1 MLGVFPHFNG
11 LPMSAPRKNIML
23 GTAGHVDHGKSA
35 LVKLLTGCE
44 TDTLAEEKQR
54 GLTIDL
60 GFAPCRLAD
69 DRIVGVVD
77 VPGHVDFIRNMVA
90 GAHGVDVVI
99 FVVAADDGIM
109 PQTREHL
116 HILSLMGLRHGLVAL
131 TKIDL
136 VEANRS
142 QLVIE
147 DLRRLLVG
155 TFLANAPISP
165 ISNITGEGYEDFF
178 DALNQV
184 VTACEDRSSAG
195 VFRVW
200 VEDVFTIRG
209 PGTVITG
216 IPSSGLVRIGDP
228 LTLLPAGLAGH
239 VRRMQVYGDDATE
252 ARAGECVALNLPE
265 LGHEQV
271 RRGMVL
277 CASDAV
283 APVTMAEA
291 ELRILDSVK
300 GKVDDF
306 VEAHLHVGT
315 ASVLARVA
323 MLEGTEMTAGQRQ
336 MVQLRLAEP
345 LPLVPGDRFVVRANL
360 PAQDQTGLATIGGG
374 RILGVSNVRL
384 RRMKSW
390 TLNSL
395 AARRDALDDPARWCE
410 LMLRESGL
418 PLPVSDLQKIC
429 LLRPE
434 EMTAILEKLR
444 ADGRVVSLPGGTL
457 THSAVV
463 EAAAAK
469 MFAAVRSFHTANPQR
484 AGLTREELFSLV
496 GGPADICEL
505 AAASL
510 ASAKRIERQ
519 GAVFTQAGWSARI
532 TDRDQQLS
540 ERISEAFQ
548 GAGWAGPAASDLATT
563 LSEPIA
569 RVEKIIKLLVEKAVL
584 VRLDERLCIHHDA
597 LEAAKQEALRLFGQ
611 KRSFST
617 MEFRDALGVSRKHA
631 VPLLDYL
638 DKLRFTV
645 RSGHDRTP
653 GVEARKLLK

>member
-1 MLGVFPHFNG
+1 
-11 LPMSAPRKNIML
+11 MSASRKNIML

-116 HILSLMGLRHGLVAL
+116 NILTLMGLRHGLVAL

-136 VEANRS
+136 VEEQRRK
-142 QLVIE
+142 QVIE
-147 DLRRLLVG
+147 DLHGLLSG
-155 TFLANAPISP
+155 TFLANAPIAP
-165 ISNITGEGYEDFF
+165 ISNITGEGYEGFF

-209 PGTVITG
+209 PGTVVTG
-216 IPSSGLVRIGDP
+216 IPSSGLVRIDDP
-228 LTLLPAGLAGH
+228 LTLLPAGRAGH
-239 VRRMQVYGDDATE
+239 VRRMQVYGENATE

-265 LGHEQV
+265 FTHEEV

-300 GKVDDF
+300 GKVEDF
-306 VEAHLHVGT
+306 IEAHLHVGT

-323 MLEGTEMTAGQRQ
+323 MLEETEMAAGQRQ

-345 LPLVPGDRFVVRANL
+345 LPFVPGDRFVVRANL
-360 PAQDQTGLATIGGG
+360 SAQDQTGLATIGGG

-384 RRMKSW
+384 RRKKPW
-390 TLNSL
+390 TLNAL

-418 PLPVSDLQKIC
+418 PLSANDLLKVC

-434 EMTAILEKLR
+434 EMTAIIESLR
-444 ADGRVVSLPGGTL
+444 ASGRVVSLPGGAL

-463 EAAAAK
+463 AESAAK
-469 MFAAVRSFHTANPQR
+469 MLAAVQAFHTANPQR
-484 AGLTREELFSLV
+484 AGLAREELFAIV
-496 GGPADICEL
+496 GGAAELCEL

-510 ASAKRIERQ
+510 VNTKQLESQ
-519 GAVFTQAGWSARI
+519 GAVFARAGWSARI
-532 TDRDQQLS
+532 SDPDRQLGD
-540 ERISEAFQ
+540 RVSEAFQ
-548 GAGWAGPAASDLATT
+548 SAGWAGPTAAELATT
-563 LSEPIA
+563 FGEPLA
-569 RVEKIIKLLVEKAVL
+569 RVEKMINLLTEKAVL
-584 VRLDERLCIHHDA
+584 VRLDERLSIHHDA

-638 DKLRFTV
+638 DKVRFTV

-653 GVEARKLLK
+653 GVEARKLIK

>member
-1 MLGVFPHFNG
+1 
-11 LPMSAPRKNIML
+11 MSAPRKNIML

-116 HILSLMGLRHGLVAL
+116 HILTLMGLRHGLVAL

-136 VEANRS
+136 VEAERRHS
-142 QLVIE
+142 VIE
-147 DLRRLLVG
+147 DLRRLLAG
-155 TFLANAPISP
+155 TFLANAPIAP
-165 ISNITGEGYEDFF
+165 VSNITGEGFEGFF

-184 VTACEDRSSAG
+184 VAACEDRSSAG

-283 APVTMAEA
+283 APVAMAEA
-291 ELRILDSVK
+291 ELRILNSVK
-300 GKVDDF
+300 GKVEDF
-306 VEAHLHVGT
+306 IEAHLHVGT

-323 MLEGTEMTAGQRQ
+323 MLEGTEMAADQRQ

-345 LPLVPGDRFVVRANL
+345 LPLVPGERFVVRANL
-360 PAQDQTGLATIGGG
+360 PGQDQTGLATIGGG

-384 RRMKSW
+384 RRMKPW
-390 TLNSL
+390 TLSAL

-418 PLPVSDLQKIC
+418 PLSVGDLQKMC

-434 EMTAILEKLR
+434 EMAAMLEKLR
-444 ADGRVVSLPGGTL
+444 ASGRVVSLPGGAL

-469 MFAAVRSFHTANPQR
+469 MLAAVLSFHAANPQR
-484 AGLTREELFSLV
+484 AGLAQDELFSIV
-496 GGPADICEL
+496 GGAAEICEM

-510 ASAKRIERQ
+510 VNRKQLERQ
-519 GAVFTQAGWSARI
+519 GTVFAKAGWSARI

-540 ERISEAFQ
+540 NRITEAFQ
-548 GAGWAGPAASDLATT
+548 SAGWAGPAAADLATT
-563 LSEPIA
+563 FGEPLA
-569 RVEKIIKLLVEKAVL
+569 RVEKMINLLVEKAVL

-597 LEAAKQEALRLFGQ
+597 LAAAKQEALRLFGQ

-638 DKLRFTV
+638 DKVRFTV

>member
-1 MLGVFPHFNG
+1 
-11 LPMSAPRKNIML
+11 MSAPRKNIML

-109 PQTREHL
+109 PQTHEHL
-116 HILSLMGLRHGLVAL
+116 HILTLMGLRHGLVAL

-136 VEANRS
+136 VEAERRK
-142 QLVIE
+142 LVTE
-147 DLRRLLVG
+147 ELRRLLAG
-155 TFLANAPISP
+155 TFLATAPICP
-165 ISNITGEGYEDFF
+165 ISNITGEGFEGFF
-178 DALNQV
+178 EALNQV
-184 VTACEDRSSAG
+184 VGACEDRSSSG

-216 IPSSGLVRIGDP
+216 IPSSGVVRVGDA
-228 LTLLPAGLAGH
+228 LTLLPAGRAGH
-239 VRRMQVYGDDATE
+239 VRRMQVYGEDATE

-265 LGHEQV
+265 FGHEEV
-271 RRGMVL
+271 RRGMAL
-277 CASDAV
+277 CASDAI

-300 GKVDDF
+300 GKVEDF
-306 VEAHLHVGT
+306 IEAHLHVGT
-315 ASVLARVA
+315 ASVLTRLAL
-323 MLEGTEMTAGQRQ
+323 METTEMTAGQRQ
-336 MVQLRLAEP
+336 MVQLRLAEA
-345 LPLVPGDRFVVRANL
+345 LPLVAGDRFVVRANL
-360 PAQDQTGLATIGGG
+360 PAQEQTGLATIGGG

-384 RRMKSW
+384 RRKRPW
-390 TLNSL
+390 VLNSL
-395 AARRDALDDPARWCE
+395 AARRDALDDSARWCE
-410 LMLRESGL
+410 LMLREGGQ
-418 PLPVSDLQKIC
+418 PLSPTELQRRC
-429 LLRPE
+429 LLRSE
-434 EMTAILEKLR
+434 EMTALLEKLR
-444 ADGRVVSLPGGTL
+444 ASGRLVSLPNGAL
-457 THSAVV
+457 THSTVVEETAAKILDAVV
-463 EAAAAK
+463 A
-469 MFAAVRSFHTANPQR
+469 FHSANPQR
-484 AGLTREELFSLV
+484 AGMGHEELFLQV
-496 GGPADICEL
+496 GGSPEVCEL

-510 ASAKRIERQ
+510 VSAKRLERQ
-519 GAVFTQAGWSARI
+519 GNVFARAGWSARVS
-532 TDRDQQLS
+532 DRDQQLS
-540 ERISEAFQ
+540 DRISAAFQ
-548 GAGWAGPAASDLATT
+548 SAGWAGPAGADLATT
-563 LSEPIA
+563 LGEPA
-569 RVEKIIKLLVEKAVL
+569 TRVEKMINLLVERAVL
-584 VRLDERLCIHHDA
+584 VRLDGKLCIHRDA
-597 LEAAKQEALRLFGQ
+597 LEAAKQVALRLFQ
-611 KRSFST
+611 RKPLFST

-638 DKLRFTV
+638 DKVRFTV

>member
-1 MLGVFPHFNG
+1 MTTC
-11 LPMSAPRKNIML
+11 RKNIML

-116 HILSLMGLRHGLVAL
+116 HILTLMGLRHGLVAL

-136 VEANRS
+136 VEAERRK
-142 QLVIE
+142 LVIE
-147 DLRRLLVG
+147 ELRRLLAG

-165 ISNITGEGYEDFF
+165 ISNITGEGFEGFF

-216 IPSSGLVRIGDP
+216 IPSSGLVRIGDS
-228 LTLLPAGLAGH
+228 LKLLPAGRAGH
-239 VRRMQVYGDDATE
+239 VRRMQVYGEDATE

-265 LGHEQV
+265 FGHDEV

-291 ELRILDSVK
+291 ELLILDSVK
-300 GKVDDF
+300 GKVEDF
-306 VEAHLHVGT
+306 FEAHLHVGT

-323 MLEGTEMTAGQRQ
+323 MLEETEMTAGQRQ
-336 MVQLRLAEP
+336 MVQLRLAQP
-345 LPLVPGDRFVVRANL
+345 LPLAPGDRFVVRANL
-360 PAQDQTGLATIGGG
+360 SAQDQSGLATIGGG

-384 RRMKSW
+384 RRKKPW

-395 AARRDALDDPARWCE
+395 AARRDALDDSARWCE
-410 LMLRESGL
+410 LMLRESSL
-418 PLPVSDLQKIC
+418 PLSAGDLQKIC

-434 EMTAILEKLR
+434 EMTAMLEKLR
-444 ADGRVVSLPGGTL
+444 ASGRVVSLPGGAL

-463 EAAAAK
+463 EETAAK
-469 MFAAVRSFHTANPQR
+469 MLQAVQSFHTANPQR
-484 AGLTREELFSLV
+484 AGLGREELFSIV
-496 GGPADICEL
+496 GRAAEVCEL

-510 ASAKRIERQ
+510 VSAQRLERQ
-519 GAVFTQAGWSARI
+519 GAVFAQAGWSARLSNH
-532 TDRDQQLS
+532 DQQLGDRVS
-540 ERISEAFQ
+540 AAFQ
-548 GAGWAGPAASDLATT
+548 TAGWAGPAAADLATT
-563 LSEPIA
+563 LGEPPA
-569 RVEKIIKLLVEKAVL
+569 RVEKTINLLVERAVL
-584 VRLDERLCIHHDA
+584 VRLDERLCLHRDA
-597 LEAAKQEALRLFGQ
+597 LEAAKQVALRLFGR
-611 KRSFST
+611 KPSFST

-638 DKLRFTV
+638 DKVRFTV

>member
-1 MLGVFPHFNG
+1 
-11 LPMSAPRKNIML
+11 MSSTRKNIML

-116 HILSLMGLRHGLVAL
+116 HILTLMGLRHGLVAL

-136 VEANRS
+136 VEAERRK
-142 QLVIE
+142 QVIE
-147 DLRRLLVG
+147 DLRGLLAG
-155 TFLANAPISP
+155 TFLANAPIAP
-165 ISNITGEGYEDFF
+165 ISNITGEGYEGFF
-178 DALNQV
+178 DCLNQV
-184 VTACEDRSSAG
+184 VAACEDRSSAG

-209 PGTVITG
+209 PGTVVTG
-216 IPSSGLVRIGDP
+216 IPSSGLVRIDDP
-228 LTLLPAGLAGH
+228 LTLFPAGRAGH

-265 LGHEQV
+265 FTHEEV

-277 CASDAV
+277 CASDAI
-283 APVTMAEA
+283 APVSMAEA

-300 GKVDDF
+300 GKVEDF
-306 VEAHLHVGT
+306 VEVHLHVGT
-315 ASVLARVA
+315 ASVLGRVA
-323 MLEGTEMTAGQRQ
+323 MLEGTEMAPGQRQ

-360 PAQDQTGLATIGGG
+360 PAQDQTGLATVGGG
-374 RILGVSNVRL
+374 RILGVGNVRL
-384 RRMKSW
+384 RRVKPW
-390 TLNSL
+390 TLKAL
-395 AARRDALDDPARWCE
+395 AARRDALDDSARWCE

-418 PLPVSDLQKIC
+418 PMSVSDLQKLC

-434 EMTAILEKLR
+434 EMTAMLEKLLTS
-444 ADGRVVSLPGGTL
+444 GRVVSLPGGAL

-463 EAAAAK
+463 EALAAK
-469 MFAAVRSFHTANPQR
+469 MLAAVLSFHTANPQR
-484 AGLTREELFSLV
+484 AGLAREELFTIV
-496 GGPADICEL
+496 GGAAEVCEL
-505 AAASL
+505 AAMSL
-510 ASAKRIERQ
+510 VNTKQLERQ
-519 GAVFTQAGWSARI
+519 GTVFARAGWSARI
-532 TDRDQQLS
+532 SDPDRQLGD
-540 ERISEAFQ
+540 RISETFQ
-548 GAGWAGPAASDLATT
+548 SAGWAGPVAADLATAFG
-563 LSEPIA
+563 EPLA
-569 RVEKIIKLLVEKAVL
+569 RVEKMIRLLAEKAVL

-638 DKLRFTV
+638 DKVRFTV